1 MVSLVDF
8 FRSPQYRNK
17 YVLRREAGHPGNS
30 YTIVFATREDL
41 GELGRKLVEEAQTE
55 RVRIFNCATIERG
68 RNSRI
73 YFEFRSATA
82 QEMDDWHK
90 SSLKFRMATSI
101 KPLFY
106 FALFVFAV
114 IGIRSLLN

>member
-8 FRSPQYRNK
+8 FRTPQYRNK

-30 YTIVFATREDL
+30 YTVVFATREDL

-55 RVRIFNCATIERG
+55 RVRISNYATNEHG

-73 YFEFRSATA
+73 YLEFRSATA

-90 SSLKFRMATSI
+90 TSLKFRVVTLI

-106 FALFVFAV
+106 LALFVFAV
-114 IGIRSLLN
+114 IGIRSLLS